1 MATTTWSSIREDI
14 AKDFG
19 FVKVDTTGSSIDGT
33 KIYST
38 NLQAYYPQDDAL
50 NGWYVHIDAGT
61 NQYEI
66 RRIADYE
73 SSDGSITIFGTAFTD
88 DSTARSISLFRY
100 VHPQIYRDN
109 FNDAIRDIFP
119 WIAKTVDLK
128 TIATGDDQTEYTLPT
143 KLKRIHQVEIGSWP
157 SASNYANNV
166 LSNADFETWSN
177 STTCTSWSATN
188 LTITQEEDTT
198 SPNNYSVF
206 AGSYSAKLQVAAS
219 TAGSL
224 LQSVTPSVGVEGS
237 EVHLGLWVYCN
248 TADRVSAQISGSDV
262 TSTPVT
268 GTAHSG
274 TGWELLEV
282 SAFIDNNGTSFS
294 AGLSVTSG
302 TAIAFYCDEAISMV
316 GQSDPFTKNYSP
328 IDWYKYTPPSEGAS
342 TGGSLIFAR
351 SLRSF
356 QGLRIKGLDQLTEAS
371 SDSSTIEV
379 ASEQLEPIIDKTR
392 QYVAEQL
399 ATQSTGDQNS
409 RWMAVAERYREKY
422 EIAIN
427 IGRGLYRPPK
437 KLKTPMQ

>member
-1 MATTTWSSIREDI
+1 MATTTWSSIREDV

-19 FVKVDTTGSSIDGT
+19 FIKVDTTGTSIDGT
-33 KIYST
+33 VIYST
-38 NLQAYYPQDDAL
+38 NLQAYFPQDDAL
-50 NGWYVHIDAGT
+50 NGWYIHIDAGT

-73 SSDGSITIFGTAFTD
+73 SSNGSITIFGAALTD

-109 FNDAIRDIFP
+109 FNDALRDIFP
-119 WIAKTVDLK
+119 YVAKTIDLK
-128 TIATGDDQTEYTLPT
+128 TISTGDDQTEYTLPT
-143 KLKRIHQVEIGSWP
+143 KLKRVHQVSIGSWP
-157 SASNYANNV
+157 NASNYANNV

-177 STTCTSWSATN
+177 STTCTSWSASN
-188 LTITQEEDTT
+188 LTITQESDTT

-206 AGSYSAKLQVAAS
+206 AGSSSAKLQVAAS

-224 LQSVTPSVGVEGS
+224 LQAVTPSVGVEGT

-248 TADRVSAQISGSDV
+248 TADRVSAQISGNDV

-268 GTAHSG
+268 GTAHAG
-274 TGWELLEV
+274 LGWELLEV

-302 TAIAFYCDEAISMV
+302 TAIAFYCDEAISIV
-316 GQSDPFTKNYSP
+316 GQSDQFTKH
-328 IDWYKYTPPSEGAS
+328 YTKINWWDYAPPSEGAS
-342 TGGSLIFAR
+342 TGGKLIFQN

-356 QGLRIKGLDQLTEAS
+356 QGLRIKGVDQLSEAS
-371 SDSSTIEV
+371 ADTSTIEV
-379 ASEQLEPIIDKTR
+379 DTEQLEPIIDKTR

-399 ATQSTGDQNS
+399 ATQSTGDQKS
-409 RWMAVAERYREKY
+409 RWMTDAERYREKY
-422 EIAIN
+422 EIALN
-427 IGRGLYRPPK
+427 IGRGLNRPK
-437 KLKTPMQ
+437 KNLTLPM

>member
-19 FVKVDTTGSSIDGT
+19 FIKVDTTGSSIDGT
-33 KIYST
+33 VIYST
-38 NLQAYYPQDDAL
+38 NLQAYFPQDDAL

-73 SSDGSITIFGTAFTD
+73 SSNGSITIFGTAFTD

-100 VHPQIYRDN
+100 VHPQIYKDN

-119 WIAKTVDLK
+119 YISKTIDLK
-128 TIATGDDQTEYTLPT
+128 TISTGDVQREYTLPT
-143 KLKRIHQVEIGSWP
+143 KLKRIQQVEVGSWP
-157 SASNYANNV
+157 DAENYANNV

-188 LTITQEEDTT
+188 LTITQESDTT

-302 TAIAFYCDEAISMV
+302 TAIAFYCDEAIAIV
-316 GQSDPFTKNYSP
+316 GQSDPFTKYYAP
-328 IDWYKYTPPSEGAS
+328 IDWWEYIPPSEGSS
-342 TGGSLIFAR
+342 TGGTLVFKN

-356 QGLRIKGLDQLTEAS
+356 QGLRIKGLDQLSEAS
-371 SDSSTIEV
+371 ADTSTIEV
-379 ASEQLEPIIDKTR
+379 GSEQLEPIIEKTR

-399 ATQSTGDQNS
+399 ATQSTGDQKT
-409 RWMAVAERYREKY
+409 RWMTDADRYREKY
-422 EIAIN
+422 EVAIN
-427 IGRGLYRPPK
+427 IGRGLYRPRK
-437 KLKTPMQ
+437 RLKLPM

>member
-19 FVKVDTTGSSIDGT
+19 FIKVDTTGSSIDGT
-33 KIYST
+33 VIYST
-38 NLQAYYPQDDAL
+38 NLQAYFPQDDAL

-73 SSDGSITIFGTAFTD
+73 SSNGSITIFGTAFTD

-100 VHPQIYRDN
+100 VHPQIYKDN

-119 WIAKTVDLK
+119 YISKTIDLK
-128 TIATGDDQTEYTLPT
+128 TISTGDVQREYTLPT
-143 KLKRIHQVEIGSWP
+143 KLKRIQQVEVGSWP
-157 SASNYANNV
+157 DAENYANNV

-188 LTITQEEDTT
+188 LTITQESDTT

-224 LQSVTPSVGVEGS
+224 LQSVTPSVGVEGN

-302 TAIAFYCDEAISMV
+302 TAIAFYCDEAIAIV
-316 GQSDPFTKNYSP
+316 GQSDPFTKYYAP
-328 IDWYKYTPPSEGAS
+328 IDWWEYIPPSEGAS
-342 TGGSLIFAR
+342 TGGTLVFKN

-356 QGLRIKGLDQLTEAS
+356 QGLRIKGLDQLSEAS
-371 SDSSTIEV
+371 ADTSTIEV
-379 ASEQLEPIIDKTR
+379 GSEQLEPIIEKTR

-399 ATQSTGDQNS
+399 ATQSTGDQKT
-409 RWMAVAERYREKY
+409 RWMTDADRYREKY
-422 EIAIN
+422 EVAIN
-427 IGRGLYRPPK
+427 IGRGLYRPRK
-437 KLKTPMQ
+437 RLKLPM

>member
-19 FVKVDTTGSSIDGT
+19 FIKVDTTGSSIDGT
-33 KIYST
+33 VIYST
-38 NLQAYYPQDDAL
+38 NLQAYFPQDDAL

-73 SSDGSITIFGTAFTD
+73 SSNGSITIFGTAFTD

-100 VHPQIYRDN
+100 VHPQIYKDN

-119 WIAKTVDLK
+119 YISKTIDLK
-128 TIATGDDQTEYTLPT
+128 TISTGDVQREYTLPT
-143 KLKRIHQVEIGSWP
+143 KLKRIQQVEVGSWP
-157 SASNYANNV
+157 DAENYANNV

-188 LTITQEEDTT
+188 LTITQESDTT

-282 SAFIDNNGTSFS
+282 SAFIDNNGTAFS

-302 TAIAFYCDEAISMV
+302 TAIAFYCDEAIAIV
-316 GQSDPFTKNYSP
+316 GQSDPFTKYYAP
-328 IDWYKYTPPSEGAS
+328 IDWWEYIPPSEGAS
-342 TGGSLIFAR
+342 TGGTLVFKN

-356 QGLRIKGLDQLTEAS
+356 QGLRIKGLDQLSEAS
-371 SDSSTIEV
+371 ADTSTIEV
-379 ASEQLEPIIDKTR
+379 GSEQLEPIIEKTR

-399 ATQSTGDQNS
+399 ATQSTGDQKT
-409 RWMAVAERYREKY
+409 RWMTDADRYREKY
-422 EIAIN
+422 EVAIN
-427 IGRGLYRPPK
+427 IGRGLYRPRK
-437 KLKTPMQ
+437 RLKLPM